1 MINRT
6 PVRDGLGVLGWRRG
20 SQYRRSRV
28 MPGEGRGLSSRQ
40 TQDVVRDLEI
50 GQPSNSEKCSET
62 ADGVTRESE
71 GGSRLSLLRPVRQ
84 VSREDILAHAY
95 APVPLQQE
103 LAPAEA
109 GRAPGI
115 DGQDFADI
123 EAYGVVRWLAELAL
137 ALRAGDIPA
146 GADQTRVHT
155 EGQWQTQAAG
165 HLDRAGSG
173 LHDSSDAGAGADL
186 RSRSSIGNLR
196 LLRWAKRP
204 RTCGFPCIRLSDKTP
219 RLRPRRVAPKP
230 FLFRD
235 SARKTLRWSQAPRP
249 KWRQPPC
256 PLAIGC
262 LLGNCPA
269 QTRTHSI
276 EFCAV
281 LCGTAEHVVR
291 FCVDLCASSTKAKPT
306 GPICR
311 CGPQR

>member
-1 MINRT
+1 VN
-6 PVRDGLGVLGWRRG
+6 
-20 SQYRRSRV
+20 
-28 MPGEGRGLSSRQ
+28 
-40 TQDVVRDLEI
+40 
-50 GQPSNSEKCSET
+50 
-62 ADGVTRESE
+62 
-71 GGSRLSLLRPVRQ
+71 RPVRQ
-84 VSREDILAHAY
+84 DQPRGHSGACLC
-95 APVPLQQE
+95 PVPLQQ
-103 LAPAEA
+103 
-109 GRAPGI
+109 GRAGDRRPGFC
-115 DGQDFADI
+115 GHR
-123 EAYGVVRWLAELAL
+123 G
-137 ALRAGDIPA
+137 LRGRAMASGTGACAQAGDIPA

-196 LLRWAKRP
+196 LPRWAKRP

-256 PLAIGC
+256 PLAIGG

-276 EFCAV
+276 ECCAV

-291 FCVDLCASSTKAKPT
+291 FCVDLCASFTKAKPT